1 MSKDGKGITCGMEPW
16 SIRQFCGVP
25 AASVSMQHTVDRSLQ
40 VKARALVTFSRIAA
54 GAMFDANLARRGRRH
69 GPGLVQVRP
78 KGRHLRGNGQVRSD
92 VGCASGHDIRVHE
105 SRNRLS
111 MTSTEIEQN
120 EMSPAALGPAVDGDK
135 AAALATPF
143 VECLVRLVRAHE
155 SSGSREG
162 KLDPELLADFIIT
175 KELRRKIRSSAIRIR
190 TRCGG
195 SYTARGAC
203 DRGAVRRDGIANNR
217 DETNG
222 AAGACFYGRQ
232 LVVLSRR
239 PPVRLRDYPETG
251 GCRYETGRR

>member
-120 EMSPAALGPAVDGDK
+120 EMSPAALGPAVDGDRRQPWPPRSLNASCGWFVLTSPPGPAK
-135 AAALATPF
+135 ANWIPSCWPTSSSRRNCAG
-143 VECLVRLVRAHE
+143 RSDRRR
-155 SSGSREG
+155 SGSGRAVEALTPQG
-162 KLDPELLADFIIT
+162 GV
-175 KELRRKIRSSAIRIR
+175 RSRSGPA
-190 TRCGG
+190 
-195 SYTARGAC
+195 
-203 DRGAVRRDGIANNR
+203 
-217 DETNG
+217 
-222 AAGACFYGRQ
+222 
-232 LVVLSRR
+232 
-239 PPVRLRDYPETG
+239 
-251 GCRYETGRR
+251 